1 MFAERGFVR
10 QTLAVIHDTELWPGG
25 ASGGA
30 KTMQNVFFFF
40 RRVENFILS
49 CSTKRRMFLKK

>member
-30 KTMQNVFFFF
+30 KTMQNVFFL

-49 CSTKRRMFLKK
+49 CSTKRMKFLKK